1 MCKSMTQAD
10 PHNFHVAAPSA
21 ALSKTPGVSQCR
33 CCQFYELQGRRGGH
47 CDKLNV
53 TVQGDWQACS
63 LAMPAFQA
71 IATSTNETAIHPA
84 ALPLEGDLTPLTHLT
99 ALID

>member
-10 PHNFHVAAPSA
+10 PRNSQVVAQ
-21 ALSKTPGVSQCR
+21 GVSHCR

-53 TVQGDWQACS
+53 TVQGEWQACS
-63 LAMPAFQA
+63 LAMPAFQPINQLA
-71 IATSTNETAIHPA
+71 DEATIHPA
-84 ALPLEGDLTPLTHLT
+84 PLPLEGDLTPLTHLT